1 MSENKMMDHIQW
13 IQWIEDDQWSIH
25 WLRSVSK
32 IILSFYD
39 WNIFRFGVWRANSWF
54 MIKPRRFLQ
63 NFCLFNKWYV
73 PYLPLI
79 STPIKKDTD
88 LIWGITQIK
97 PGKKPNHIYFIFF
110 SNYVTFNF
118 CNWGMKWLSQLSPN
132 LRFKVVKLLAKA
144 KLKSWLYNHTDHFWN
159 P

>member
-1 MSENKMMDHIQW
+1 MSENKMKDHIQW

-97 PGKKPNHIYFIFF
+97 PGKKPNYICFICTHKLFTQNYWCWCPNQSTFNSDDANESGLIWPLYIFF
-110 SNYVTFNF
+110 FS
-118 CNWGMKWLSQLSPN
+118 LSIHVMMLLS
-132 LRFKVVKLLAKA
+132 
-144 KLKSWLYNHTDHFWN
+144 
-159 P
+159 